1 MAHTKRDIVFITS
14 PATSAAP
21 SGTLALSFVCPVVLI
36 VGAWVLSGS
45 AAPGASGPLPT
56 PVVGLALCAAL
67 FSLFSAAFLPPT
79 LFTRPHA
86 SFWRVVVGLGLLYAL
101 FLAYLLCQ
109 PLTSSQVLFQWLAG
123 PDNGTGTAPLPQ
135 KSYAENCELTV
146 HNLSDNVDVFVVAH
160 LVGWVGKAF
169 MFRDFWFTMAQ
180 SFTFELLEYTFEYL
194 QVRSWRP
201 LCHPGGWRPSVEM
214 LGWASPHPAP
224 HLPIPPPPPPLS
236 HPTPRTHFFVFVPLY
251 PAAQL

>member
-1 MAHTKRDIVFITS
+1 MARDIVFITS
-14 PATSAAP
+14 PPTSAAP
-21 SGTLALSFVCPVVLI
+21 SGTLTLSFVCPVVLI

-45 AAPGASGPLPT
+45 AAGASGPLPT

-109 PLTSSQVLFQWLAG
+109 PLASSQVLFQWLAG

-194 QVRSWRP
+194 QVRSWCP
-201 LCHPGGWRPSVEM
+201 PGLP
-214 LGWASPHPAP
+214 GWASPHPAP
-224 HLPIPPPPPPLS
+224 RICQFPPSPPPPLT
-236 HPTPRTHFFVFVPLY
+236 HPTHCARTFFLCVPLY